1 MEDDVEQLLML
12 GQFFNGLGVLLIGVG
27 AVWFVSMY
35 KPKGE

>member
-1 MEDDVEQLLML
+1 MEELLML

-35 KPKGE
+35 KPREE